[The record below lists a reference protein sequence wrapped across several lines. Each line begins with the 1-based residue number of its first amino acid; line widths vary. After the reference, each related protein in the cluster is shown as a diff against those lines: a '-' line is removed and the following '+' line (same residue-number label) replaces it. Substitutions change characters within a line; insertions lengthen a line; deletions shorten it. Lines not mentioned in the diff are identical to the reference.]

1 MNQPL
6 SAIASYCT
14 GCLNRLQA
22 GSIRPDELATA
33 LEKLSGQ
40 AKRAGQIIRR
50 IHDFVRKSEPN
61 VAPCRLARVL
71 EDCVAL
77 MDSDARQQGVR
88 LVLEMGRDLPA
99 VMADRILLQQVVVN
113 LMRNGIEA
121 MATTRRDR
129 RRLSVTVQEV
139 DGTVL
144 TRIQDRGCGISSEN
158 AEKLFSPFFTTKTE
172 GMGMG
177 LNICRSIIEHHQGRL
192 WFEPAPEGG
201 TVFLFSLPV
210 LSEPSATGAADSHD
224 VRAADV

>member
-1 MNQPL
+1 
-6 SAIASYCT
+6 
-14 GCLNRLQA
+14 
-22 GSIRPDELATA
+22 
-33 LEKLSGQ
+33 
-40 AKRAGQIIRR
+40 
-50 IHDFVRKSEPN
+50 
-61 VAPCRLARVL
+61 
-71 EDCVAL
+71 